1 MSQASIFEPIL
12 AALPGITDDKGNV
25 LSNPF
30 LSTCGYVIPVID
42 QLGTAL
48 YPVKSD
54 IGGNIDRLRK
64 RYETD
69 TARFHVIF
77 AIVED
82 EIKAG
87 TASGSSS
94 CSNGLL
100 WLKRAN
106 QFIVAFLVQ
115 LRANPSQSLK
125 DAAYAAYEATLSK
138 YHNWLTR
145 KAFEAALAFV
155 PTREAFMAKLGTDQ
169 ERVGRDM
176 DTCAS
181 QFTAILNIIDKWM
194 EEHGVNALS

>member
-145 KAFEAALAFV
+145 KAFEVGGCGAIDPLKSPGKQVGVGGQV
-155 PTREAFMAKLGTDQ
+155 PPLDYAQGVTGG
-169 ERVGRDM
+169 RVFWG
-176 DTCAS
+176 
-181 QFTAILNIIDKWM
+181 
-194 EEHGVNALS
+194 GGP